1 EGNHAVRLFYVEK
14 GKVKTYKTN
23 ENGKELV
30 TSIYNEG
37 DFFGYVAI
45 LEQTAYK
52 ETAEALEDCEIAAIP
67 KTSFEDII
75 NSNPAVLRKFI
86 EILAKSVTDKEHQL
100 LSLAYNSLR
109 KKVADALITVNEK
122 YKTDSSGELMIDIS
136 RDNLATIAG
145 TAKE

>member
-1 EGNHAVRLFYVEK
+1 YITKPFNGTELLNAIESRLRKSERLKKEVSHDRQGLRPIIRYADSRDSMSALAAEGSISKFKKKQVIYSEGNHAVRLFYVEK

-52 ETAEALEDCEIAAIP
+52 ETAEALEDCEIAVIP
-67 KTSFEDII
+67 KTSFE
-75 NSNPAVLRKFI
+75 
-86 EILAKSVTDKEHQL
+86 
-100 LSLAYNSLR
+100 
-109 KKVADALITVNEK
+109 
-122 YKTDSSGELMIDIS
+122 
-136 RDNLATIAG
+136 
-145 TAKE
+145 